1 MSYTFLHMDTD
12 TESTITVRMPA
23 ELKKSV
29 ETAAKAEDLTVSQFV
44 RRHLVTL
51 SQVKPAPRRKGT
63 QLRKG
68 ATV

>member
-1 MSYTFLHMDTD
+1 MDT
-12 TESTITVRMPA
+12 EIEATITVRMPA
-23 ELKKSV
+23 DLKRAV

-44 RRHLVTL
+44 RRHFATL
-51 SQVKPAPRRKGT
+51 APVKPAPRRKGT